1 MDAKKQV
8 LVVLVLAYLSLGIV
22 DASTLADDMVK
33 PAKVYLCTAY
43 GALKNLLGPVAL
55 FFLILAG
62 FMWMKS
68 DDDPQGRNQAKSMV
82 VNILIGLVIF
92 VIAGGTVYVLTYAAT
107 GGSNAFLLGAFCT

>member
-1 MDAKKQV
+1 MDARKQV
-8 LVVLVLAYLSLGIV
+8 LVVLVLAYLSPGIV
-22 DASTLADDMVK
+22 FASTLADDMVK

-43 GALKNLLGPVAL
+43 GALKNLIGPVAL

-68 DDDPQGRNQAKSMV
+68 DDDPEGRNHAKSMI

-92 VIAGGTVYVLTYAAT
+92 LIAGGTVYIITYAAT
-107 GGSNAFLLGAFCT
+107 GGAYAFSLGAFCT